1 MDSFTSSIAPD
12 CDDARRTFRV
22 THPFHPLCG
31 REFDLV
37 TYRQNWG
44 EDRVYFHDDQ
54 GRLKAL
60 SAGWTNLG
68 PEDPFKVV
76 SAGRSAFR
84 ISDLVALVDLLDELQ
99 EARHDV

>member
-1 MDSFTSSIAPD
+1 M
-12 CDDARRTFRV
+12 
-22 THPFHPLCG
+22 THPFHPLRG

-54 GRLKAL
+54 GHLRAL
-60 SAGWTNLG
+60 SAGWTSLG
-68 PEDPFKVV
+68 AEDPFVAV

-84 ISDLVALVDLLDELQ
+84 TVDLVELVGLIQGLQ
-99 EARHDV
+99 ETSPDA